1 MTLDTVRE
9 RMAGFL
15 RERGVEAVCAWPDR
29 ARTRPAGAVAA
40 VSLRSCEGGP
50 AGFRDYL
57 GERWNRESGQWEE
70 LYGRRVKLTFGLD
83 LYAARGAEA
92 QAAFDRVAAAFHQE
106 GPDGLKVLA
115 FSSGAL
121 EYVEEWRLFLCPA
134 QAVCEGWLCA
144 VAQEDGAF
152 TDFEVRGARI

>member
-15 RERGVEAVCAWPDR
+15 RERGVAAVCAGPDR
-29 ARTRPAGAVAA
+29 ARPRPAGAVAA

-92 QAAFDRVAAAFHQE
+92 QAAFDRVAAAIHQE

-144 VAQEDGAF
+144 VAQEEGAF
-152 TDFEVRGARI
+152 PDF

>member
-1 MTLDTVRE
+1 M
-9 RMAGFL
+9 
-15 RERGVEAVCAWPDR
+15 
-29 ARTRPAGAVAA
+29 
-40 VSLRSCEGGP
+40 
-50 AGFRDYL
+50 
-57 GERWNRESGQWEE
+57 
-70 LYGRRVKLTFGLD
+70 KLTLVLD